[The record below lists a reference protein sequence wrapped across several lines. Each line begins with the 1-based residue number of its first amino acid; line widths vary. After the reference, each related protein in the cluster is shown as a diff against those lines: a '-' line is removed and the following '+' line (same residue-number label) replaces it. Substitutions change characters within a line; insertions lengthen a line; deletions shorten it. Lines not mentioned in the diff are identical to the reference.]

1 MLGKVPGTYE
11 LSAELQA
18 AWQAAAESSLA
29 TATGAERPADAAIPE
44 QFLILITCRDERH
57 QVELL
62 NRFQGEGLECKAL
75 LS

>member
-1 MLGKVPGTYE
+1 LRERLQE
-11 LSAELQA
+11 LAPTDSDELRA
-18 AWQAAAESSLA
+18 AWEAAAH
-29 TATGAERPADAAIPE
+29 AALEAKPPREIDGVPE

-62 NRFQGEGLECKAL
+62 DRFRGEGLECKAL